1 MRLSGTGK
9 GVLIAAAIA
18 LAGTAVQAVETEVW
32 VRDGKTL
39 RGGTF
44 EGMAL
49 DPSGALVAGPAA
61 TTLGRPEAPVLWDAL
76 LSGDEAL
83 AGSGESMGLWRLAA
97 GTDPQRLPG
106 LPADPDV
113 FALARGAKGE
123 VYLATGPKGAVYRF
137 DRAKGLFEE
146 LARPDAAYLWDLV
159 VLPGGD
165 LAVATGMPG
174 RVLRIAPGTRQVS
187 TLWETRE
194 PHVRRLALAPDGTLY
209 AGTAGS
215 GLLVRLDGK
224 GGGFVVWDSDRPEVA
239 AIAAGADGR
248 LWAAFAGP
256 TGRAEAGGTGERA
269 RKSEGGEA
277 PATTITV
284 RARAAAEEE
293 GAKPKEP
300 AAGETPRAPE
310 VPAGGGELVLIAA
323 GRAPRPLWSD
333 GKETPLA
340 LLARPSGGVLM
351 GTAGPARIWWFDGAG
366 GEGWWAEL
374 PENGAVTALDGDGER
389 VLAAASN
396 PAAVVLYGPGRAA
409 SARWTSDVLDARRSA
424 RFGRI
429 AVVAGDAPVR
439 VLARSGNTAEP
450 GPGWSE
456 WTEVKGAAGAP
467 GAAGVAA
474 GVPDA
479 RFLQVRL
486 EAAAGA
492 SAAGPAAPLATRV
505 EARYQAANRAPRVDD
520 VDVLPQGVALRAM
533 PPSAVA
539 AGDAPVV
546 PPPRGVDAQ
555 RALGD
560 GGGAARSKKAWESE
574 ALTVTWQA
582 KDPDEDALTYRLEYC
597 AEGTAPCGAWA
608 VLAEE
613 LEQAFFSFD
622 ARRLAD
628 GIYRFRVTASDAPD
642 NVAGAELTGEL
653 ISDAVR
659 IDHTAPVVDAVE
671 TTRLP
676 GGQLGLRI
684 AARDPGGRL
693 AGCEV
698 AAAPGEGRMLG
709 AADGVIDGDAETFEG
724 AVDAPAE
731 GRALVVTVV
740 DAAGNETTARV
751 PKAEPARR

>member
-1 MRLSGTGK
+1 MSPSLAKRS
-9 GVLIAAAIA
+9 VLFAAALA
-18 LAGTAVQAVETEVW
+18 LAGAAAQAVETEVW
-32 VRDGKTL
+32 VREGKTL
-39 RGGTF
+39 RSGTF

-49 DPSGALVAGPAA
+49 APGGALVAGPAA

-76 LSGDEAL
+76 LAGDEAL
-83 AGSGESMGLWRLAA
+83 AGSGEAMGLWRLAA
-97 GTDPQRLPG
+97 GTEPQRLPG

-123 VYLATGPKGAVYRF
+123 IFLATGPRGAVYRF
-137 DRAKGLFEE
+137 NRAKGSFEE
-146 LARPDAAYLWDLV
+146 LARPDATYLWDLV

-174 RVLRIAPGTRQVS
+174 RVLRVAPGSRQVT

-215 GLLVRLDGK
+215 GLLARLDGK
-224 GGGFVVWDSDRPEVA
+224 GGGFVVWDSERPEVS

-248 LWAAFAGP
+248 LWATFAGA

-269 RKSEGGEA
+269 RKVEGGEA

-284 RARAAAEEE
+284 RARAAGEEE
-293 GAKPKEP
+293 TSKPKEP
-300 AAGETPRAPE
+300 AAGEAPRAPE
-310 VPAGGGELVLIAA
+310 VPAGGGELVVIAS
-323 GRAPRPLWSD
+323 GRAPRTLWSD

-340 LLARPSGGVLM
+340 LLARPDGSVLM
-351 GTAGPARIWWFDGAG
+351 GTAGPARIWWFDADGR
-366 GEGWWAEL
+366 EGWWAEL

-396 PAAVVLYGPGRAA
+396 PAAVVLYGPGRATT
-409 SARWTSDVLDARRSA
+409 ARWTSDVLDARRSA

-429 AVVAGDAPVR
+429 AVVAGTAPVR

-456 WTEVKGAAGAP
+456 WAEVPGAAGAP
-467 GAAGVAA
+467 GAAGVVA

-479 RFLQVRL
+479 RFLQVRI
-486 EAAAGA
+486 EAGTATGAALA
-492 SAAGPAAPLATRV
+492 VPLAMRAV
-505 EARYQAANRAPRVDD
+505 ARYQGANRAPRVES
-520 VDVLPQGVALRAM
+520 VDALPQGVALRAM

-546 PPPRGVDAQ
+546 PPPRGPDAQ
-555 RALGD
+555 KALGEQ
-560 GGGAARSKKAWESE
+560 GGAPRSKRAYEAD

-582 KDPDEDALTYRLEYC
+582 RDPDEDALVYRLEYC
-597 AEGTAPCGAWA
+597 ADGGVPCRDWI
-608 VLAEE
+608 VLAEDLE
-613 LEQAFFSFD
+613 LGFFSFD

-628 GIYRFRVTASDAPD
+628 GIYRFRVIASDAPD
-642 NVAGAELTGEL
+642 NAAGTELTGAL
-653 ISDAVR
+653 VSDAVR
-659 IDHTAPVVDAVE
+659 IDHTAPVIE
-671 TTRLP
+671 SIERTPLP
-676 GGQLGLRI
+676 GDQVGLRVT
-684 AARDPGGRL
+684 ARDPGGRL

-698 AAAPGEGRMLG
+698 AAAPGAERMLG
-709 AADGVIDGDAETFEG
+709 AVDGVVDGDVETFEG
-724 AVDAPAE
+724 AVDAPGQ

-751 PKAEPARR
+751 PQVEPARR

>member
-1 MRLSGTGK
+1 MRGSVARRA
-9 GVLIAAAIA
+9 VLLAAAFA
-18 LAGTAVQAVETEVW
+18 LVGAEARAVGTDVW
-32 VRDGKTL
+32 VREGKTL
-39 RGGTF
+39 RSGTF

-49 DPSGALVAGPAA
+49 EPGGALVAGPAA

-76 LSGDEAL
+76 LAGDEAL
-83 AGSGESMGLWRLAA
+83 VGSGEAMGLWRLAA
-97 GTDPQRLPG
+97 GADAQRLPG

-123 VYLATGPKGAVYRF
+123 VFLATGPRGAVYRF
-137 DRAKGLFEE
+137 DRAKGAFQE
-146 LARPDAAYLWDLV
+146 LARPDATYLWDLV
-159 VLPGGD
+159 VLPDGD

-174 RVLRIAPGTRQVS
+174 RVLRVAPGTRQVT

-224 GGGFVVWDSDRPEVA
+224 GGGFVVWDSERPEVSA
-239 AIAAGADGR
+239 LAVDGDGR
-248 LWAAFAGP
+248 LWAAFAGA
-256 TGRAEAGGTGERA
+256 TGRADGGGTGERA
-269 RKSEGGEA
+269 RKTEGGEA

-284 RARAAAEEE
+284 RARVASEEE
-293 GAKPKEP
+293 SSKPKEP

-310 VPAGGGELVLIAA
+310 VPAGGGELVVIAS
-323 GRAPRPLWSD
+323 GRAPRTLWSD

-340 LLARPSGGVLM
+340 LLARPGGAVLM
-351 GTAGPARIWWFDGAG
+351 GTAGPARIWWFDADGR
-366 GEGWWAEL
+366 EGWWSEL

-389 VLAAASN
+389 VLASASN
-396 PAAVVLYGPGRAA
+396 PAAAVLYGPGRAA
-409 SARWTSDVLDARRSA
+409 TARWTSDVLDARRSA

-429 AVVAGDAPVR
+429 AVVAGAAPVR

-456 WTEVKGAAGAP
+456 WVEVPGAAGAP

-474 GVPDA
+474 GLPDA
-479 RFLQVRL
+479 RFLQVRI
-486 EAAAGA
+486 EAGAAAGA
-492 SAAGPAAPLATRV
+492 ALTTPLATRA
-505 EARYQAANRAPRVDD
+505 EARYQAANRAPRVES
-520 VDVLPQGVALRAM
+520 VDALPQGVALRAM

-546 PPPRGVDAQ
+546 PPPRGPDAQ
-555 RALGD
+555 KALGEQ
-560 GGGAARSKKAWESE
+560 GGTPRSKKAWESE

-582 KDPDEDALTYRLEYC
+582 KDPDEDALAYRLEYC
-597 AEGTAPCGAWA
+597 ADGGVPCRDWI
-608 VLAEE
+608 VLAED
-613 LEQAFFSFD
+613 LEQGFFSFD
-622 ARRLAD
+622 SRRLAD

-642 NVAGAELTGEL
+642 NAAGAELTGML
-653 ISDAVR
+653 VSDAVR
-659 IDHTAPVVDAVE
+659 IDHTAPVIESVDRMTLQGDQV
-671 TTRLP
+671 
-676 GGQLGLRI
+676 GLRI

-698 AAAPGEGRMLG
+698 AGAPGAERMLG
-709 AADGVIDGDAETFEG
+709 AADGVVDGDVETFEG
-724 AVDAPAE
+724 AVDAPGE

-751 PKAEPARR
+751 PSVDPPRR